1 METSS
6 RCRPNVR
13 LIHLRDSNDLVMHR
27 KHSSPSAHSPSP
39 KHSLHSARASAGGA
53 GGANVEQV
61 TPQVQA
67 PAASRSAW
75 QWSGVHQGWP
85 RRSQPHWGWAHTEQ
99 TPAPSGDGEGGGAG
113 GGAGSGD
120 GDSGGDGGN
129 SKHCGQFPH
138 LIQLH
143 FFSHGLRKE
152 AAVGRRAGGFVARG
166 RRRACR
172 SPRTTTCT
180 RARAATV
187 AAAATVPAAATA
199 AAAAFALEL
208 GAPSAPGSLSRSVC
222 ARFKTLTQ
230 LQKTLLYISTAAA
243 ENSA

>member
-53 GGANVEQV
+53 GGADVEQV

-75 QWSGVHQGWP
+75 QWSGVHQDWP

-120 GDSGGDGGN
+120 GDSGGDGGS

-143 FFSHGLRKE
+143 FFSHGLRGKE

-166 RRRACR
+166 R
-172 SPRTTTCT
+172 
-180 RARAATV
+180 
-187 AAAATVPAAATA
+187 
-199 AAAAFALEL
+199 
-208 GAPSAPGSLSRSVC
+208 
-222 ARFKTLTQ
+222 
-230 LQKTLLYISTAAA
+230 
-243 ENSA
+243 